1 MAKKI
6 TRRKFLKNSI
16 VGGVAIGTG
25 LGGYQVTYGQAK
37 KPAGPIKI
45 GGQGATSG
53 AHADYGWQMMAGAT
67 LAIEEVNA
75 KGGILGRKL
84 ELKFMDEELKPATA
98 VKNARY
104 LVTDWGA
111 DFLFGIDSSGDAMAV
126 GAILP
131 ELNRLCF
138 MTHAATYRL
147 NEELVYQKGIKQI
160 FGMVTPVYQDALAA
174 FVFKDNPEI
183 KRWAGINCDYE
194 YGFAS
199 WNLFKANI
207 KKFRPDVEFV
217 AATWAPFWTMD
228 FSSHISAV
236 MAEKPDAIFATPWAG
251 EGVMLLRQALM
262 LGVFDK
268 IHVWWQAM
276 GGSVDLL
283 EGISREVAADKFKGK
298 LWGTGRYIHNYPVT
312 PENKAFVDAFRKR
325 WGKFPNY
332 SAEASYSTIYA
343 IKTGAEKAKSIE
355 TAKVGNALEG
365 MELKTP
371 AGPRLIRK
379 EDHAAVYTVPAGR
392 VIQSPDYPIPVLGD
406 LKVIPAHEYYRHPPF
421 TVPIV
426 VTK

>member
-6 TRRKFLKNSI
+6 TRRNFLKNAV
-16 VGGVAIGTG
+16 VGGVALGTG
-25 LGGYQVTYGQAK
+25 LGGYRVTYGQAK

-45 GGQGATSG
+45 GGQGAISG
-53 AHADYGWQMMAGAT
+53 AHADYGWQMMAGST
-67 LAIEEVNA
+67 MAIEEINA

-111 DFLFGIDSSGDAMAV
+111 DFLFGVDSSGSAMAIGPV
-126 GAILP
+126 LP
-131 ELNRLCF
+131 ELNRLF
-138 MTHAATYRL
+138 FFTHASTHRL
-147 NEELVYQKGIKQI
+147 TEELVTGKGIKQI
-160 FGMVTPVYQDALAA
+160 FRMAAPVYQDALAA
-174 FVFKDNPEI
+174 WVFKDNPEI

-194 YGFAS
+194 YGYVA
-199 WNLFKANI
+199 WNLFKETI

-217 AATWAPFWTMD
+217 AAAWAPFWTMD

-236 MAEKPDAIFATPWAG
+236 MAEKPDAIFSTPWAG
-251 EGVMLLRQALM
+251 EGMMLLRQALM

-268 IHVWWQAM
+268 IQAWWQGM

-298 LWGTGRYIHNYPVT
+298 LWATARYIHNWPAT

-325 WGKFPNY
+325 WGRFPNY
-332 SAEASYSTIYA
+332 SAEVSYSSIYA
-343 IKTGAEKAKSIE
+343 IKAGAEKAKSLE
-355 TAKVGNALEG
+355 TAKVGAALEG

-371 AGPRLIRK
+371 AGMRLIRK
-379 EDHAAVYTVPAGR
+379 EDHQAVYTVPAGR
-392 VIQSPDYPIPVLGD
+392 VMMSPDYPS
-406 LKVIPAHEYYRHPPF
+406 AHSW
-421 TVPIV
+421 
-426 VTK
+426 

>member
-6 TRRKFLKNSI
+6 TRRKFLKSAI
-16 VGGVAIGTG
+16 VGGVALGAG
-25 LGGYQVTYGQAK
+25 LGGYRVTYGQAK

-45 GGQGATSG
+45 GGQGAISG

-67 LAIEEVNA
+67 LAIEQINA

-111 DFLFGIDSSGDAMAV
+111 DFLFGIDSSGSAMAV
-126 GAILP
+126 GPVLA
-131 ELNRLCF
+131 ELDRLCF
-138 MTHAATYRL
+138 FCHAATHRL
-147 NEELVYQKGIKQI
+147 TEELVAGKGIKQI
-160 FGMVTPVYQDALAA
+160 FRMVAPVYQDALAA
-174 FVFKDNPEI
+174 WVFKDNMEI

-194 YGFAS
+194 YGYVA
-199 WNLFKANI
+199 WNLFKENI
-207 KKFRPDVEFV
+207 KRFRPDVEFV
-217 AATWAPFWTMD
+217 AAAWAPFWTMD

-236 MAEKPDAIFATPWAG
+236 MAEKPDAIFSTPWAG

-268 IHVWWQAM
+268 IQAWWQGM

-283 EGISREVAADKFKGK
+283 EGISREVAGDKFKGK
-298 LWGTGRYIHNYPVT
+298 LWATARYIHNYPAT
-312 PENKAFVDAFRKR
+312 PDNKGFVEAFRKR

-332 SAEASYSTIYA
+332 SAEGSYSTIYA
-343 IKTGAEKAKSIE
+343 IKTGAEKAKSLD
-355 TAKVGNALEG
+355 TAKVGAALEG

-379 EDHAAVYTVPAGR
+379 EDHQAIYTVPGGR
-392 VIQSPDYPIPVLGD
+392 VIQSPDYPLPVLGD
-406 LKVIPAHEYYRHPPF
+406 LKVIPAKDYFRHPPF
-421 TVPIV
+421 TPVAA
-426 VTK
+426 TK

>member
-6 TRRKFLKNSI
+6 TRRKFLKGTV
-16 VGGVAIGTG
+16 VGGVILGSG
-25 LGGYQVTYGQAK
+25 LGGYRVTYGQAK
-37 KPAGPIKI
+37 KPVGPIKI
-45 GGQGATSG
+45 GGQGAISG

-67 LAIEEVNA
+67 LAIEQVNA

-98 VKNARY
+98 VKNVRY

-111 DFLFGIDSSGDAMAV
+111 DFLFGVDSSGSAMAIGPV
-126 GAILP
+126 LP
-131 ELNRLCF
+131 EVNRLHFFC
-138 MTHAATYRL
+138 HAATHRL
-147 NEELVYQKGIKQI
+147 TEELVAGKGIKQI
-160 FGMVTPVYQDALAA
+160 FRMVAPVYQDALAA
-174 FVFKDNPEI
+174 WVFKDNPEI

-194 YGFAS
+194 YGYVA
-199 WNLFKANI
+199 WNLFKENM

-217 AATWAPFWTMD
+217 AAAWAPFWTMD

-236 MAEKPDAIFATPWAG
+236 MAEKPDAIFSTPWAG

-268 IHVWWQAM
+268 IKAWWQGM

-298 LWGTGRYIHNYPVT
+298 LWATARYIHNYPQT
-312 PENKAFVDAFRKR
+312 PENKTFVESFRKR

-343 IKTGAEKAKSIE
+343 IKTGAEKAKTLE
-355 TAKVGNALEG
+355 TAKVGEALEG

-371 AGPRLIRK
+371 GGIRLIRK
-379 EDHAAVYTVPAGR
+379 EDHQAIYTVPAGR
-392 VIQSPDYPIPVLGD
+392 VVHNPDYPIPILGD
-406 LKVIPAHEYYRHPPF
+406 LKVIPAKEYFRHPPF
-421 TVPIV
+421 TPVAA
-426 VTK
+426 TK

>member
-1 MAKKI
+1 MAKNI
-6 TRRKFLKNSI
+6 SRRKFLKNAVI
-16 VGGVAIGTG
+16 GGAAIGTG
-25 LGGYQVTYGQAK
+25 LGSYQITYGQAK

-45 GGQGATSG
+45 GGQGAISG

-111 DFLFGIDSSGDAMAV
+111 DFLFGVDSSGSAMALGPV
-126 GAILP
+126 LA
-131 ELNRLCF
+131 ELNRLHFFC
-138 MTHAATYRL
+138 HAATHRL
-147 NEELVYQKGIKQI
+147 TEELVAQRGIPQI
-160 FGMVTPVYQDALAA
+160 FRMVAPVYQDALAA
-174 FVFKDNPEI
+174 WIFKDNPEI

-194 YGFAS
+194 YGYVA
-199 WNLFKANI
+199 WNLFKENI

-217 AATWAPFWTMD
+217 AAAWAPFWTMD

-268 IHVWWQAM
+268 IHAWWQGM

-283 EGISREVAADKFKGK
+283 EGISREIEGDKFKGK
-298 LWGTGRYIHNYPVT
+298 LWGTARYIHNFPVS

-343 IKTGAEKAKSIE
+343 IKAGVEKAKSIDRE
-355 TAKVGNALEG
+355 KVGAALEG
-365 MELKTP
+365 IELKTP
-371 AGPRLIRK
+371 AGVRLIRK
-379 EDHAAVYTVPAGR
+379 EDHQAVYTVPAGR
-392 VIQSPDYPIPVLGD
+392 VIKSPDYTIPILGD
-406 LKVIPAHEYYRHPPF
+406 LRVIPAKDYFRHPPF
-421 TVPIV
+421 TPVAA
-426 VTK
+426 TK

>member
-1 MAKKI
+1 MNKNV
-6 TRRKFLKNSI
+6 TRRKFLKNVV
-16 VGGVAIGTG
+16 VGGVALGAG
-25 LGGYQVTYGQAK
+25 LGSGRVTYGQAK

-45 GGQGATSG
+45 GGQGAISG

-67 LAIEEVNA
+67 LAIEQINA

-84 ELKFMDEELKPATA
+84 DLKFMDEELKPATA

-111 DFLFGIDSSGDAMAV
+111 DFLFGVDSSGSAMAV
-126 GAILP
+126 GPVLQ
-131 ELNRLCF
+131 ELDRLCF
-138 MTHAATYRL
+138 FTHAATHRL
-147 NEELVYQKGIKQI
+147 TEELVAGKGIKQI
-160 FGMVTPVYQDALAA
+160 FRMVAPVYQDALAA
-174 FVFKDNPEI
+174 WVFKDSREI

-194 YGFAS
+194 YGYVA
-199 WNLFKANI
+199 WNLFKENI

-217 AATWAPFWTMD
+217 AAAWAPFWTMD

-268 IHVWWQAM
+268 IQVWWQGM

-298 LWGTGRYIHNYPVT
+298 LWATARYIHNYPVT
-312 PENKAFVDAFRKR
+312 PDNKAFVDAFRKR

-332 SAEASYSTIYA
+332 SAEGSYSTIYA
-343 IKTGAEKAKSIE
+343 IKTGVEKAKSLE
-355 TAKVGNALEG
+355 TAKVGAALEG
-365 MELKTP
+365 LELKTP
-371 AGPRLIRK
+371 GGPRFIRK
-379 EDHAAVYTVPAGR
+379 EDHQAVYTVPAGK
-392 VIQSPDYPIPVLGD
+392 VITSPDYPLPILGD
-406 LKVIPAHEYYRHPPF
+406 LRVIPAKEYFRHPPF
-421 TVPIV
+421 TPVAA
-426 VTK
+426 TK

>member
-6 TRRKFLKNSI
+6 TRRNFLKNAVI
-16 VGGVAIGTG
+16 GGVALGTG
-25 LGGYQVTYGQAK
+25 LGGYRVTYGQAK

-45 GGQGATSG
+45 GGQGAISG

-67 LAIEEVNA
+67 MAIEQVNA

-111 DFLFGIDSSGDAMAV
+111 DFLFGVDSSGSAMAIGPV
-126 GAILP
+126 LP

-138 MTHAATYRL
+138 FTHAATHRL
-147 NEELVYQKGIKQI
+147 TEELVAGKGIKQI
-160 FGMVTPVYQDALAA
+160 FRMVAPVYQDALAA
-174 FVFKDNPEI
+174 WVFKDNPEI

-194 YGFAS
+194 YGYVA
-199 WNLFKANI
+199 WNLFKENI

-217 AATWAPFWTMD
+217 AAAWAPFWTMD

-268 IHVWWQAM
+268 IQAWWQGM
-276 GGSVDLL
+276 GGSVDVL
-283 EGISREVAADKFKGK
+283 EGLSREIEANKFKGK
-298 LWGTGRYIHNYPVT
+298 LWGTARYIHNWPAT
-312 PENKAFVDAFRKR
+312 PENKAFVEAFKKR
-325 WGKFPNY
+325 WGRFPNY
-332 SAEASYSTIYA
+332 SAEGSYSTIYA
-343 IKTGAEKAKSIE
+343 IKAGAEKAKTFE
-355 TAKVGNALEG
+355 TAKVGTALEG

-371 AGPRLIRK
+371 GGIRLIRK
-379 EDHAAVYTVPAGR
+379 EDHQAIYTVPGGR
-392 VIQSPDYPIPVLGD
+392 AIKSPDYSIPILGD
-406 LKVIPAHEYYRHPPF
+406 LKVIPAKDYFRHPPF
-421 TVPIV
+421 TPVAA
-426 VTK
+426 TK

>member
-1 MAKKI
+1 MAKHI
-6 TRRKFLKNSI
+6 SRRKFLKNAVI
-16 VGGVAIGTG
+16 GGAALGSG
-25 LGGYQVTYGQAK
+25 LGSYQITYGQAK

-45 GGQGATSG
+45 GGQGTISG

-84 ELKFMDEELKPATA
+84 EMKFMDEELKPATA

-111 DFLFGIDSSGDAMAV
+111 DFLFGVDSSGSAMALGPV
-126 GAILP
+126 LA
-131 ELNRLCF
+131 ELNRLHFFC
-138 MTHAATYRL
+138 HAATHRL
-147 NEELVYQKGIKQI
+147 TEELVAQRGIPQI
-160 FGMVTPVYQDALAA
+160 FRMVAPVYQDALAA
-174 FVFKDNPEI
+174 WVFKDNPEI

-194 YGFAS
+194 YGYVA
-199 WNLFKANI
+199 WNLFKENI

-217 AATWAPFWTMD
+217 AAAWAPFWTMD

-268 IHVWWQAM
+268 VHAWWQGM

-283 EGISREVAADKFKGK
+283 EGISREVEADKFKGK
-298 LWGTGRYIHNYPVT
+298 LWATARYIHNYPIS
-312 PENKAFVDAFRKR
+312 PENKTFVDAFRKR

-343 IKTGAEKAKSIE
+343 IKAGVEKAKSLDRE
-355 TAKVGNALEG
+355 KVGAALEG
-365 MELKTP
+365 IELKTP
-371 AGPRLIRK
+371 AGVRLIRK
-379 EDHAAVYTVPAGR
+379 EDHQAIYTVPAGR
-392 VIQSPDYPIPVLGD
+392 VIKSPDYTIPILSD
-406 LKVIPAHEYYRHPPF
+406 LRVIPAKEYFRHPPF
-421 TVPIV
+421 TPVAA
-426 VTK
+426 TK